1 VRSGAWLVREIRV
14 AEAFE
19 VRAGMRGGKAFRVV
33 TISVMGPGQPWRAS
47 GGGSTDVEAAAPIL
61 DLTALGGRP
70 SQYARAEAIG
80 PRLGADESTT
90 SGVQVRSTSAR

>member
-1 VRSGAWLVREIRV
+1 
-14 AEAFE
+14 
-19 VRAGMRGGKAFRVV
+19 MRGGKAFRVV